1 MNRKSILVSASF
13 LVAMFSAA
21 LVSAQTAT
29 SSHLINAETA
39 KKMIDEGKFDLVL
52 DVRTVDEY
60 TGPLGHLKGAKLIPV
75 DSLTNGVKAI
85 NNFKDKNVLVYCHSG
100 KRSAKS
106 AEILV
111 SSGFTKVYDME
122 GGITGWKAK
131 GFPTDAKA
139 SQN

>member
-1 MNRKSILVSASF
+1 MNNKKLLVSISLLFIA
-13 LVAMFSAA
+13 FSGAQA
-21 LVSAQTAT
+21 SAQTAT
-29 SSHLINAETA
+29 GSNLINAETA
-39 KKMIDEGKFDLVL
+39 KKMLDEGKFDLVL

-75 DSLTNGVKAI
+75 DSLANGVKAI
-85 NNFKDKNVLVYCHSG
+85 NIFKEKSILVYCHSG
-100 KRSAKS
+100 RRSAKS
-106 AEILV
+106 AEILM
-111 SSGFTKVYDME
+111 SNGFTKVYDME